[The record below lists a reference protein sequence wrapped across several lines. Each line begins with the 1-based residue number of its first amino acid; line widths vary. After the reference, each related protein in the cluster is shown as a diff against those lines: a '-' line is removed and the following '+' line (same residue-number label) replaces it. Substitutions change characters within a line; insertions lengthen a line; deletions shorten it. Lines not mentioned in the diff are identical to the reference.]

1 LIVSIKVLKSLSKII
16 NVAIYSRRKS
26 FIIEFRSKFRGKFQ
40 KMIIVFQ
47 KLYEKDPFT
56 DPEQRQSPF
65 VARPW
70 LPWGCVI
77 LLSAFRSNFRKTRPL
92 RPEI

>member
-1 LIVSIKVLKSLSKII
+1 
-16 NVAIYSRRKS
+16 
-26 FIIEFRSKFRGKFQ
+26 
-40 KMIIVFQ
+40 MIIVFQ

-65 VARPW
+65 AARPW

-92 RPEI
+92 